1 MQPSAGSQLRAA
13 RIVQR
18 HSKTRSTR
26 LLVVLCAAA
35 AAGLSQMGGRG
46 AYYKAKYGGAPN
58 TGADKL
64 LGMLADMNQK
74 KVAWG

>member
-1 MQPSAGSQLRAA
+1 MMWCL
-13 RIVQR
+13 
-18 HSKTRSTR
+18 KKE
-26 LLVVLCAAA
+26 
-35 AAGLSQMGGRG
+35 G
-46 AYYKAKYGGAPN
+46 AYKAKYGGAPN